1 MSYLLHYF
9 NVRCLVRKKTPFFI
23 FWNNNLCI
31 IFYPASTLLL
41 SFLTYFVIP
50 SLFLLSVFLLS
61 AFFYVYIYCN
71 QDCFSQSFSFTSSNS
86 IFFLSI
92 DSLSGKHKFQ
102 NGGVLRLARQKA
114 YIVKWDLK
122 KARFPTRQTPRP
134 RFFFLL
140 LCFLVWRSLKKERK
154 VRFSTRQQEP

>member
-9 NVRCLVRKKTPFFI
+9 NVLPFYCPSPLISFS
-23 FWNNNLCI
+23 FLSSLFCFPSLC
-31 IFYPASTLLL
+31 FSFLLL

-102 NGGVLRLARQKA
+102 NGGGAQASQAEGLYSKMRLEK
-114 YIVKWDLK
+114 
-122 KARFPTRQTPRP
+122 
-134 RFFFLL
+134 
-140 LCFLVWRSLKKERK
+140 SS
-154 VRFSTRQQEP
+154 FSH